1 MSDKLD
7 FLRTVAPFDLLPDDV
22 LAEVVEGLQEVRQ
35 PREATIYLQDET
47 KLRGLDIIIEG
58 EYETFFYDSQQHRR
72 VVEHTRRGE
81 CYGGISLLLNKKRS
95 LRTVVAKRDTRVYFL
110 HRREFL
116 ALCQGYEGFFHFFTA
131 RYGRRM
137 LDEEYANFVR
147 PATGGSSASSYLAS
161 DQLFSRRLE
170 TLELRPVLLCAAYTP
185 ICEVARRMAAARTS
199 CYFITDAD
207 VDGQVI
213 GYVTDIT
220 LRDKVVAGLADAR
233 LPVATI
239 VDAPVVSISSRA
251 FVYEAILLMFRT
263 KTRYLLVETN
273 GEYVGFLSRNKLLTD
288 DQAQSPFIF
297 IQSVKQAQAVPELKR
312 RWEQVP
318 EMVFQLLN
326 RGVKPEIVNQVITT
340 VSDTIA
346 LKLIEGAIAELGPP
360 PARFVYMVLGSE
372 GRKEQTLLTDQD
384 NAIIYEDKANE
395 QRELVRAYFLKFAE
409 LVSDQLHA
417 IGFSYCDG
425 GFMAKNPKWTHSLSH
440 WKRNYVAWMSETN
453 PENGMQFAAS
463 FDCRYL
469 YGDATIMDELH
480 EFLAVELDQP
490 NERFFHYLAVN
501 ALQYEPPLTFFRNIR
516 TFAHGDQQV
525 FNLKKT
531 MSPIVD
537 LVRMYA
543 LRHRIF
549 ATNTGE
555 RLDALR
561 AQGVFTERE
570 TQELLQAYYYLM
582 GVRLKKQAAQII
594 RDHTAPDNYLDPSI
608 LTKVEQVTLKEI
620 FKVIAD
626 FQLKIKVGF
635 TKSLG

>member
-1 MSDKLD
+1 MSEKLD
-7 FLRTVAPFDLLPDDV
+7 FLRTVSPFNCLPMEV
-22 LAEVVEGLQEVRQ
+22 LAEVAEGLEEVRH
-35 PREATIYLQDET
+35 PREAIIYYQDAT
-47 KLRGLDIIIEG
+47 KLRGLDLIVEG
-58 EYETFFYDSQQHRR
+58 EYETFFYDSQQNRR
-72 VVEHTRRGE
+72 VVEQTRRGE

-95 LRTVVAKRDTRVYFL
+95 LRTVVARKDTRVYFL

-116 ALCQGYEGFFHFFTA
+116 ALCQGYDEFFNFFTA
-131 RYGRRM
+131 RYGQRM
-137 LDEEYANFVR
+137 QNEEYAHFVR
-147 PATGGSSASSYLAS
+147 PNRGSAAESYLTS
-161 DQLFSRRLE
+161 DQLYSRRIE
-170 TLELRPVLLCAAYTP
+170 TLELRPVVLCAAYTP
-185 ICEVARRMAAARTS
+185 IHEVARRMAAARTS

-207 VDGQVI
+207 ENGQII

-233 LPVATI
+233 QPVATI
-239 VDAPVVSISSRA
+239 LNTPIVSISTKA

-263 KTRYLLVETN
+263 KTRYLLVETE
-273 GEYVGFLSRNKLLTD
+273 GEYVGFLSRTKLLTD

-297 IQSVKQAQAVPELKR
+297 IQSVKLAQAVPELKR

-318 EMVFQLLN
+318 EMVYQLLN

-346 LKLIEGAIAELGPP
+346 LKVIEGAITELGPP
-360 PARFVYMVLGSE
+360 PAKFVYMVLGSE

-395 QRELVRAYFLKFAE
+395 QRELVRDYFLKFAE
-409 LVSDQLHA
+409 IVSDRLNE
-417 IGFSYCDG
+417 IGFSYCEG

-440 WKRNYVAWMSETN
+440 WKRNYVEWMADSN
-453 PENGMQFAAS
+453 PETGMQFAAS

-469 YGDATIMDELH
+469 YGDPTIMDELH
-480 EFLAVELDQP
+480 EFLDVELQKPVD
-490 NERFFHYLAVN
+490 RFFHYMAVN

-516 TFAHGDQQV
+516 TFALGTQQV

-543 LRHRIF
+543 LKYRIF

-555 RLDALR
+555 RLEALKVL
-561 AQGVFTERE
+561 GVFTERE
-570 TQELLQAYYYLM
+570 AQELLQSYYYLM
-582 GVRLKKQAAQII
+582 GVRLKKQAAQLIS
-594 RDHTAPDNYLDPSI
+594 DKVTPDNYLDPKT
-608 LTKVEQVTLKEI
+608 LTNVEQVTLKEI

-626 FQLKIKVGF
+626 FQLRIKVGF
-635 TKSLG
+635 TKSL

>member
-7 FLRTVAPFDLLPDDV
+7 FLRTVKPFDLLPEDV
-22 LAEVVEGLQEVRQ
+22 LAEVAAGLQEVQ
-35 PREATIYLQDET
+35 HPREGVIYFQDET
-47 KLRGLDIIIEG
+47 KLRGLDILVEG
-58 EYETFFYDSQQHRR
+58 EYETFFYDSQQNRR
-72 VVEHTRRGE
+72 VVEYSRRGD
-81 CYGGISLLLNKKRS
+81 CYGGVSLLLNRKKS
-95 LRTVVAKRDTRVYFL
+95 LRTVVAKKNTRVYFL

-131 RYGRRM
+131 RYGQRM
-137 LDEEYANFVR
+137 LNEEYAHFVR
-147 PATGGSSASSYLAS
+147 PLTSAGQSYLAS
-161 DQLFSRRLE
+161 DQLFSRRIE
-170 TLELRPVLLCAAYTP
+170 TLELRPMVLCAAYTP
-185 ICEVARRMAAARTS
+185 IHEVARRMAEARTS

-207 VDGQVI
+207 VDGRII

-233 LPVATI
+233 LPVETI
-239 VDAPVVSISSRA
+239 LDAPVVSISSRA

-263 KTRYLLVETN
+263 KTRYLLVETD

-318 EMVFQLLN
+318 EMVYQLLN

-409 LVSDQLHA
+409 MVSDQLNA
-417 IGFSYCDG
+417 IGFSYCEG

-440 WKRNYVAWMSETN
+440 WKRNYVEWMTEAN
-453 PENGMQFAAS
+453 PETGMQFAAS
-463 FDCRYL
+463 FDCRYI
-469 YGDATIMDELH
+469 YGDADIMDELH
-480 EFLAVELDQP
+480 DFLDAELQKP
-490 NERFFHYLAVN
+490 RERFFHYMAVN

-516 TFAHGDQQV
+516 TFAVGSQQV
-525 FNLKKT
+525 FNLKRT

-543 LRHRIF
+543 LKHRIF

-555 RLDALR
+555 RLEALR
-561 AQGVFTERE
+561 AAGVFTERE
-570 TQELLQAYYYLM
+570 AQELLQSYYYLM

-594 RDHTAPDNYLDPSI
+594 SDNVAPDNYLDPKR

-620 FKVIAD
+620 FKVISD

>member
-1 MSDKLD
+1 
-7 FLRTVAPFDLLPDDV
+7 
-22 LAEVVEGLQEVRQ
+22 
-35 PREATIYLQDET
+35 
-47 KLRGLDIIIEG
+47 
-58 EYETFFYDSQQHRR
+58 
-72 VVEHTRRGE
+72 
-81 CYGGISLLLNKKRS
+81 
-95 LRTVVAKRDTRVYFL
+95 
-110 HRREFL
+110 
-116 ALCQGYEGFFHFFTA
+116 
-131 RYGRRM
+131 
-137 LDEEYANFVR
+137 
-147 PATGGSSASSYLAS
+147 ATGSGSSYLAS
-161 DQLFSRRLE
+161 DQLFSRRIE
-170 TLELRPVLLCAAYTP
+170 TLEMRPVVLCAAYTP
-185 ICEVARRMAAARTS
+185 IQEVARRMAAARTS
-199 CYFITDAD
+199 CYFITNAD
-207 VDGQVI
+207 ENGHII

-220 LRDKVVAGLADAR
+220 LRDKVVGGLADAR
-233 LPVATI
+233 LPVETI

-263 KTRYLLVETN
+263 KTRYLLVETD

-318 EMVFQLLN
+318 EMVYQLLN

-360 PARFVYMVLGSE
+360 PAKFVYMVLGSE

-395 QRELVRAYFLKFAE
+395 QRELVRTYFLKFAE
-409 LVSDQLHA
+409 MVSDQLNE

-425 GFMAKNPKWTHSLSH
+425 GFMAKNTKWTHSLSH
-440 WKRNYVAWMSETN
+440 WKRNYVEWMTDSN
-453 PENGMQFAAS
+453 PETGMQFAAS

-469 YGDATIMDELH
+469 YGDPTIMDELH
-480 EFLAVELDQP
+480 EFLAVELEKPVD
-490 NERFFHYLAVN
+490 RFFHYMAVN
-501 ALQYEPPLTFFRNIR
+501 ALQYEPPLTFFNNIR
-516 TFAHGDQQV
+516 TFTHGSQQV

-543 LRHRIF
+543 LKHRIF

-555 RLDALR
+555 RLEALKTL
-561 AQGVFTERE
+561 GVFTERE
-570 TQELLQAYYYLM
+570 AHELLQSYYYLM
-582 GVRLKKQAAQII
+582 GVRLKKQAVQII
-594 RDHTAPDNYLDPSI
+594 SDNVEPDNYLDPKS

-620 FKVIAD
+620 FRVIAD

>member
-7 FLRTVAPFDLLPDDV
+7 FLRTVTPFDRLPEEV
-22 LAEVVEGLQEVRQ
+22 LAEVAEGLEEVRH
-35 PREATIYLQDET
+35 PREAIIYLQDVS
-47 KLRGLDIIIEG
+47 KMRGLDIIVDG

-72 VVEHTRRGE
+72 VIEHSRRGE
-81 CYGGISLLLNKKRS
+81 CYGGISVLLNKKKS
-95 LRTVVAKRDTRVYFL
+95 LRTVLAKAGTRVYFL
-110 HRREFL
+110 HRREFR
-116 ALCQGYEGFFHFFTA
+116 ALCQGYEAFFHFFTA
-131 RYGRRM
+131 RYGQRM
-137 LDEEYANFVR
+137 LNEEYAHFVR
-147 PATGGSSASSYLAS
+147 PAQRGAGDNYLAA

-170 TLELRPVLLCAAYTP
+170 TLELRPVVACSVHTP
-185 ICEVARRMAAARTS
+185 IYEVARRMAEARTS
-199 CYFITDAD
+199 CYFVTDAD
-207 VDGQVI
+207 VDGQVV
-213 GYVTDIT
+213 GFVTDIT

-233 LPVATI
+233 QPVAT
-239 VDAPVVSISSRA
+239 VLDAPVVTISTQA

-263 KTRYLLVETN
+263 KTRYLLVERD
-273 GEYVGFLSRNKLLTD
+273 GDYVGFLSRNKLLTD

-297 IQSVKQAQAVPELKR
+297 IQSVKQAQAGPELKR

-318 EMVFQLLN
+318 EMVYQLLN

-346 LKLIEGAIAELGPP
+346 LKVIEGAIAELGPP
-360 PARFVYMVLGSE
+360 PAQFAYVVLGSE
-372 GRKEQTLLTDQD
+372 GRQEQTLLTDQD

-395 QRELVRAYFLKFAE
+395 QRETVRAYFLEFAE
-409 LVSDQLHA
+409 MVSDRLND
-417 IGFSYCDG
+417 IGFGYCEG

-440 WKRNYVAWMSETN
+440 WKRNYVQWMTDAN
-453 PENGMQFAAS
+453 PETGMQFAAS

-469 YGDATIMDELH
+469 YGDAGIMAELH
-480 EFLAVELDQP
+480 EFLAQELAQP
-490 NERFFHYLAVN
+490 RERFFHYMAVN
-501 ALQYEPPLTFFRNIR
+501 ALQYEPSLTFFRNIR
-516 TFAHGDQQV
+516 TFAKGTQQV

-555 RLDALR
+555 RLEALK
-561 AQGVFTERE
+561 ALGVFTERE
-570 TQELLQAYYYLM
+570 AQELLQSYYYLM
-582 GVRLKKQAAQII
+582 GVRLKKQAVQII
-594 RDHTAPDNYLDPSI
+594 SDNAAPDNYLDPKT

-635 TKSLG
+635 TKSLS